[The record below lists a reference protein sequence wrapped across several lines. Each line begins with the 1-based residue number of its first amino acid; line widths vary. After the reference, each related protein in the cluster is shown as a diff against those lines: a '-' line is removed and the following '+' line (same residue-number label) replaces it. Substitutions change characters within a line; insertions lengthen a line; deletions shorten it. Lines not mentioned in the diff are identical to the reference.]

1 LLKADNRRRAR
12 RIESTKN
19 DAKRS
24 HANRC
29 EGEAW
34 RGRWRHRPVCSSAGR
49 AASAGI
55 VPSNTVGKCPADVD
69 AERLEGDDFDMGAS
83 LSSTMSSSSKA
94 IPQPLRRKRTQA
106 ARQRQPTVLW
116 FARRTVAASTVVFN
130 APDVS
135 GLGTVFP
142 VFKWVNYAARSN
154 SPSIAHLP
162 RDHSI
167 FRDPRCRKACPCRKR
182 ICREPSPTHER
193 NQISRHIP

>member
-1 LLKADNRRRAR
+1 VARKVAASTGLLK
-12 RIESTKN
+12 
-19 DAKRS
+19 
-24 HANRC
+24 
-29 EGEAW
+29 
-34 RGRWRHRPVCSSAGR
+34 RGSSSLSRHRAVEYRRQVPCRCRCG
-49 AASAGI
+49 AALA
-55 VPSNTVGKCPADVD
+55 
-69 AERLEGDDFDMGAS
+69 DDFDMGAS